1 MAAVAS
7 EVGLMVI
14 AWGPCWIAQ
23 TEWMSSLMLGR
34 GRGCED
40 VLRGA
45 GMVAG
50 RDQGQGG
57 SERAISS
64 N

>member
-1 MAAVAS
+1 
-7 EVGLMVI
+7 MVI